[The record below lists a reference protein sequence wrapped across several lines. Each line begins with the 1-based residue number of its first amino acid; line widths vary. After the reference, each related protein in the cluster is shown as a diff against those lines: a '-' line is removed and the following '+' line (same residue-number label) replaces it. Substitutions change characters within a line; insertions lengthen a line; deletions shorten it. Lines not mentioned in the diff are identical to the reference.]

1 MGRWAVGLAVALSLL
16 ALLAGCGEQ
25 APDHSTPPPDRGAP
39 PELMPSGL
47 AVGLNEAN
55 ARLLAPPPPGAPQQ
69 PAFTAWRERVAAL
82 APAYVRLTVVWDQV
96 QPSELAPPDFATPDS
111 GCLRDVRPCSPYGG
125 LRDRLAAVR
134 ALGAEPVITI
144 YSTPQWAAVDPNG
157 CEPPDTGPVARMP
170 EPQAYRALVRAL
182 VDFTRAEGAPIAAWG
197 PWNEPNHPAFLNPQR
212 AQCEDASPPLSPD
225 RYAQLVR
232 IFREEA
238 GRDARLLLG
247 EVAGYDAARE
257 TAAGA
262 AEFAAAL
269 PRETACASDLFALHS
284 YVGSPRD
291 REGGAPLVGDPARAG
306 DLDIVDDV
314 AAALDAHRCE
324 RPHRLWITETGVTG
338 EERRKVQG
346 CREMHTALGAWDIH
360 PRVDVAFQY
369 TVREDPLF
377 RSGLAPARLG
387 EPYPVY
393 TAWAAWGG
401 REEGDP
407 APSDPC

>member
-1 MGRWAVGLAVALSLL
+1 VRLAAVLILL

-25 APDHSTPPPDRGAP
+25 APDRSAPPPDRGAP
-39 PELMPSGL
+39 PEPAPPGL

-69 PAFTAWRERVAAL
+69 PSFAAWRERVAAI

-96 QPSELAPPDFATPDS
+96 QPSELAPANFATPDS
-111 GCLRDVRPCSPYGG
+111 GCLRDVQPCSPYAG

-134 ALGAEPVITI
+134 AIGAEPVITI
-144 YSTPQWAAVDPNG
+144 YSTPEWAATESDG
-157 CEPPDTGPVARMP
+157 CEPDDTGPVARMP
-170 EPQAYRALVRAL
+170 EPRAYRALVRAL
-182 VDFTRAEGAPIAAWG
+182 LDFTRAQGVPIAAWG
-197 PWNEPNHPAFLNPQR
+197 PWNEPNHPSFFNPQR
-212 AQCEDASPPLSPD
+212 AECDISSPPLSPD

-238 GRDARLLLG
+238 GPDAPLLLG
-247 EVAGYDAARE
+247 EVAGYGAPRE

-269 PRETACASDLFALHS
+269 PRDTACAADLFALHS

-324 RPHRLWITETGVTG
+324 RPHRLWITETAVTG
-338 EERRKVQG
+338 EQRRAVQG
-346 CREMHTALGAWDIH
+346 CREMHTALGAWEAH
-360 PRVDVAFQY
+360 PRVDAAFQY

-387 EPYPVY
+387 EPYPVFD
-393 TAWAAWGG
+393 AWKAWGG
-401 REEGDP
+401 REPGGP
-407 APSDPC
+407 APADPC

>member
-1 MGRWAVGLAVALSLL
+1 MGRWAAGLAAALGLL
-16 ALLAGCGEQ
+16 GSLAGCGEQ
-25 APDHSTPPPDRGAP
+25 ASDRGMPPPERGTP
-39 PELMPSGL
+39 REPLPSGL
-47 AVGLNEAN
+47 DVGLSEAN
-55 ARLLAPPPPGAPQQ
+55 ARLLAPPLPGAPQQ
-69 PAFTAWRERVAAL
+69 PAFVAWRERVAAI

-96 QPSELAPPDFATPDS
+96 QPSQPAPADFATLDS
-111 GCLRDVRPCSPYGG
+111 GCLRDLQPCSPYAG

-144 YSTPQWAAVDPNG
+144 YSTPQWAAADPNG
-157 CEPPDTGPVARMP
+157 CEPDDTGPVARMP
-170 EPQAYRALVRAL
+170 EPDAYRALVRSL
-182 VDFTRAEGAPIAAWG
+182 VSFTRAQRVPVAAWG

-212 AQCEDASPPLSPD
+212 AQCDTASPPLSPD
-225 RYAQLVR
+225 RYAQLVG

-238 GRDARLLLG
+238 GPDARLLLG
-247 EVAGYDAARE
+247 EVSGYGSARE

-306 DLDIVDDV
+306 DLDIVNDV
-314 AAALDAHRCE
+314 AAALDTHRCE

-338 EERRKVQG
+338 EERRVIEG
-346 CREMHTALGAWDIH
+346 CREMHTALGAWEAH
-360 PRVDVAFQY
+360 PRVDAAFQY

-393 TAWAAWGG
+393 AAWAAWGG
-401 REEGDP
+401 RGPGEP
-407 APSDPC
+407 PPPDPC

>member
-1 MGRWAVGLAVALSLL
+1 MGRWAAGLAAALSLP
-16 ALLAGCGEQ
+16 ALLAGCGERT
-25 APDHSTPPPDRGAP
+25 PDRSAPPPGVT
-39 PELMPSGL
+39 PSGL

-55 ARLLAPPPPGAPQQ
+55 ARLLAPPPPGAPRQ
-69 PAFTAWRERVAAL
+69 PAFADWRERVAAI

-96 QPSELAPPDFATPDS
+96 QPSQLAPPDFSTPDS
-111 GCLRDVRPCSPYGG
+111 GCLRDAQPCSPYAG

-144 YSTPQWAAVDPNG
+144 YSTPEWAAAAPDG
-157 CEPPDTGPVARMP
+157 CEPSDTGPVARAP

-182 VDFTRAEGAPIAAWG
+182 VDFTRAEGVSIAAWG
-197 PWNEPNHPAFLNPQR
+197 PWNEPNHPSFLNPQR
-212 AQCEDASPPLSPD
+212 ARCETASPPLSPD

-238 GRDARLLLG
+238 GPDARLLLG
-247 EVAGYDAARE
+247 EVAGYDAARQ

-269 PRETACASDLFALHS
+269 PRETACTGDLFALHS

-291 REGGAPLVGDPARAG
+291 RADGAPLAGDPARAG

-314 AAALDAHRCE
+314 VAALDTHRCE

-338 EERRKVQG
+338 EERRAVRG
-346 CREMHTALGAWDIH
+346 CREMHAAMGAWDTH
-360 PRVDVAFQY
+360 PRVDAAFQY

-377 RSGLAPARLG
+377 RSGLAPVQLG

-393 TAWAAWGG
+393 AAWAAWGG
-401 REEGDP
+401 RDPSEP
-407 APSDPC
+407 APPDPC